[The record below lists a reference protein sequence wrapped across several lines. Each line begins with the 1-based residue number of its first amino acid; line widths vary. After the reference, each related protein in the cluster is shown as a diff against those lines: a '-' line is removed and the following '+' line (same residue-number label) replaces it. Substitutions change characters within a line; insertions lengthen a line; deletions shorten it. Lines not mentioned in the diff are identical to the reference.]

1 MKNNKVI
8 QFLNKVFLLFF
19 YRNDMQ
25 LLTAPGK
32 KDRDYFILQSVFGTM
47 VISLFLGVF
56 LTGLYIEMG
65 APDSVVG
72 YLPILGSIAGIFLVF
87 TGSLT
92 ERVKKVKRTVIILN
106 FVGKTLLLSAVFV
119 PLVVS
124 REAAPYIM
132 LPLTFL
138 GLTVNAIMSVIINS
152 WFIDTID
159 ISIRGRYMG
168 ARAVFS
174 LLVSATLPVIAG
186 NFLDGFYDR
195 YTAFL
200 IIYLAAW
207 SFSLLESISMG
218 KITEPVPHEG
228 KNKKIKFSELFSV
241 PLKNK
246 EFMKFCAIQMFFHLS
261 WFISMTFASLYEIK
275 YMQLSYSTLT
285 IMGSLS
291 AVIQM
296 FLYPVWGKVIDRHGS
311 AIVMR
316 IAILLYMLHVGI
328 YFFMVKGNAPYLLF
342 LLNINGAILSPA
354 WGLSTFN
361 ERFSR
366 IPKEG
371 RTAYDSFF
379 TTLLAIVILLA
390 PTLGNLLRNAIIDS
404 GTKFWVFPEFKL
416 VFILSFVLLLMLNI
430 YLFIQSKKTNNLEAE
445 RIFIRAMREK
455 MRFGPKRR

>member
-8 QFLNKVFLLFF
+8 QFFNKGFLLFF

-32 KDRDYFILQSVFGTM
+32 KDRDFFILQAVFGTM

-65 APDSVVG
+65 APDAVVG

-92 ERVKKVKRTVIILN
+92 ERVKKVKRTVIFLN
-106 FVGKTLLLSAVFV
+106 FISKTLLLSAVFI
-119 PLVVS
+119 PLIVQK
-124 REAAPYIM
+124 EIAPYIM
-132 LPLTFL
+132 LPLTFF
-138 GLTVNAIMSVIINS
+138 GLAVNAIMSVILNS

-159 ISIRGRYMG
+159 ISLRGRYMG
-168 ARAVFS
+168 ARSVFS
-174 LLVSATLPVIAG
+174 LLVSATLPVLAG

-195 YTAFL
+195 YLAFC
-200 IIYLAAW
+200 IIYIAAW
-207 SFSLLESISMG
+207 SFSLLESFSLSR
-218 KITEPVPHEG
+218 ITEPVPHAS
-228 KNKKIKFSELFSV
+228 KDKKIKFKELFSTPV
-241 PLKNK
+241 KNR
-246 EFMKFCAIQMFFHLS
+246 EFMKFLAVQAIFHLA
-261 WFISMTFASLYEIK
+261 WFMSMTFASLYEIK
-275 YMQLSYSTLT
+275 YMQISYAYLTL
-285 IMGSLS
+285 MGSVS

-296 FLYPVWGKVIDRHGS
+296 FLYPIWGKVIDKHGS

-316 IAILLYMLHVGI
+316 VAMILFMVHAGI
-328 YFFMVKGNAPYLLF
+328 YFFMVKGNAPYLLL

-379 TTLLAIVILLA
+379 TTVLAVVILLA
-390 PTLGNLLRNAIIDS
+390 PTLGNLLRNAIIN
-404 GTKFWVFPEFKL
+404 GGVKFWVFPEFKL
-416 VFILSFVLLLMLNI
+416 VFILSFVLLLALNS
-430 YLFIQSKKTNNLEAE
+430 YLLIQSKKRNNLESE
-445 RIFIRAMREK
+445 KIFIEAIRAK
-455 MRFGPKRR
+455 MRFRKKRR